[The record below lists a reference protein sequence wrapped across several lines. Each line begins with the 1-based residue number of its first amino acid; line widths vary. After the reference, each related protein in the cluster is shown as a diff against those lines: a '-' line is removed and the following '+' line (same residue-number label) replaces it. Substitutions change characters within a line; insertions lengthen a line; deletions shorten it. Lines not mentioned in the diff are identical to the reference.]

1 MPVNL
6 SQTDVSGSGNLSLD
20 NSDLVICDFDGTI
33 SQQDVGLF
41 VMEALDLQEA
51 WDIEMRWRRG
61 EISSM
66 ECLSE
71 QWSLVQLP
79 TCELLTLLDSVPL
92 DPDFPSFVELCRER
106 GASLVV
112 VSDGLD
118 LYVDRLL
125 RQMGLEPGAG
135 QQVLERQG
143 NCLPRFTNHAQIT
156 AEGVKISF
164 PHRSD
169 LCARCGNCKTAHL
182 FALRRHSRRTIYI
195 GDAHSDQ
202 CPARYADIVF
212 AKSHLAEFCRQHRLP
227 HIVFDGF
234 SDILEEL
241 G

>member
-33 SQQDVGLF
+33 TQKDVGLF
-41 VMEALDLQEA
+41 VIEALDLQEA

-71 QWSLVQLP
+71 QWNLVQLP
-79 TCELLTLLDSVPL
+79 ASELLSLIDTVPL
-92 DPDFPSFVELCRER
+92 DPDFPSFVELCQQR
-106 GASLVV
+106 GAGLVV

-125 RQMGLEPGAG
+125 RQMGMEPCAG
-135 QQVLERQG
+135 QQVLEGQG
-143 NCLPRFTNHAQIT
+143 NCLPRFTNHAEFT

-164 PHRSD
+164 PHRSN
-169 LCARCGNCKTAHL
+169 LCARCGNCKTTHL
-182 FALRRHSRRTIYI
+182 FTLRRHFRRTIYI

-202 CPARYADIVF
+202 CPARYADIVL
-212 AKSHLAEFCRQHRLP
+212 AKRHLTEFCRQHRLP
-227 HIVFDGF
+227 HIVFDSF
-234 SDILEEL
+234 SEVIEQL